1 MLRVLLSLATL
12 ALLALPPGSA
22 AAASRIQAVATTTD
36 LKALTEAVGG
46 DLVEVDALARG
57 NQNTHDL

>member
-22 AAASRIQAVATTTD
+22 AAASR
-36 LKALTEAVGG
+36 EGS
-46 DLVEVDALARG
+46 
-57 NQNTHDL
+57 